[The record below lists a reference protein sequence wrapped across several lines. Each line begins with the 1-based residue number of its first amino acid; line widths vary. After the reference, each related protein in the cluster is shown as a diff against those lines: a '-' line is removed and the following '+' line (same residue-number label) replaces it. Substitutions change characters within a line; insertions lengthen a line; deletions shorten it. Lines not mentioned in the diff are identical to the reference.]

1 MRPQRGPGQ
10 LSWDGQKAEIG
21 FGPSSRGPYMAYTI
35 YLGGPKST
43 ALLSCYVSAPGRQE
57 TGNSKTYFLWLTGTV
72 VIPQSVGVCSGAPKG
87 FSFVPYPVSVIPSGL
102 VSNRSWINYM
112 EGLSGE
118 RPRSGRDPP
127 IFTSPLVTRPFSA
140 DSLPP
145 LIPTLKYSPSGTLCT
160 PV

>member
-57 TGNSKTYFLWLTGTV
+57 TDNSKTYFLWLTGTV
-72 VIPQSVGVCSGAPKG
+72 VIPQRYVLALTHALQTLSKAPCIKD
-87 FSFVPYPVSVIPSGL
+87 P
-102 VSNRSWINYM
+102 
-112 EGLSGE
+112 LSS
-118 RPRSGRDPP
+118 R
-127 IFTSPLVTRPFSA
+127 
-140 DSLPP
+140 
-145 LIPTLKYSPSGTLCT
+145 
-160 PV
+160 